1 MRIGGIKKVTLA
13 YFGKKSYLRIE
24 EFIKKIVSG
33 FSFGDLEPSEMEKKN
48 LTSYC
53 NS

>member
-13 YFGKKSYLRIE
+13 YFGENSCLRTE
-24 EFIKKIVSG
+24 EFMKKIVSG